1 MALADEDEDSAV
13 YTDDSHDDTDAL
25 NERGERIKRFYLTLD
40 DEIVRAPSIGPRT
53 AGRLIPHGLERVR
66 HLLRCVPQDVAT
78 RVAARHIT
86 AQKIKTWQDQARLV
100 CTVPWLRGTHAQLLV
115 GAEFNTVERIL
126 RTDPTLVCA
135 GVFAFAATRD
145 GQSVLRAGPPPDEAR
160 IRSWITHAGMAEPE
174 RVGAVPISPLKVP
187 AI

>member
-1 MALADEDEDSAV
+1 MASADEDDEITGYA
-13 YTDDSHDDTDAL
+13 DDGHDDAEAL

-66 HLLRCVPQDVAT
+66 HLLNCVPQDVAM

-115 GAEFNTVERIL
+115 GAEFNTLERIL
-126 RTDPTLVCA
+126 RTDPALVCA

-145 GQSVLRAGPPPDEAR
+145 GQSVLRASPPPDEAR
-160 IRSWITHAGMAEPE
+160 IRSWITHTGMAEPE
-174 RVGAVPISPLKVP
+174 RVGGVPISPIKAP
-187 AI
+187 AV